1 MSRKLCFRG
10 TLDRQHGKWVER
22 VHLVIQIFLR
32 LFVNTL
38 TVNDKHYL
46 LTRVNLT
53 KTLQIHLS
61 QKQKTFSE
69 SFFAFLKS
77 ILNFK
82 HSLKKDDPHS

>member
-38 TVNDKHYL
+38 TVNDKHFPFN
-46 LTRVNLT
+46 RDNLT
-53 KTLQIHLS
+53 QPIQMQLS
-61 QKQKTFSE
+61 QKQRTSLDFFSH
-69 SFFAFLKS
+69 F
-77 ILNFK
+77 
-82 HSLKKDDPHS
+82 

>member
-38 TVNDKHYL
+38 TVSDKHFPL
-46 LTRVNLT
+46 NRDNLT
-53 KTLQIHLS
+53 QPIQMQLS
-61 QKQKTFSE
+61 QKQRTFLDLFSH
-69 SFFAFLKS
+69 F
-77 ILNFK
+77 
-82 HSLKKDDPHS
+82 

>member
-38 TVNDKHYL
+38 TVNDKHFPL
-46 LTRVNLT
+46 NRDNLT
-53 KTLQIHLS
+53 QPIQMQLS
-61 QKQKTFSE
+61 QKQR
-69 SFFAFLKS
+69 AFLDFFS
-77 ILNFK
+77 YF
-82 HSLKKDDPHS
+82 